1 VFSQSSSLL
10 DALNALNKSLVQI
23 TLLKHRDKDVK
34 LLIGFC
40 FIEVLWILAPDP
52 PFSDE
57 NIKVFNSYAPLL
69 LEYW

>member
-1 VFSQSSSLL
+1 MFSQSSSLS

-34 LLIGFC
+34 LLVAVC
-40 FIEVLWILAPDP
+40 FIEVMWILAPDA

-57 NIKVFNSYAPLL
+57 NIKVFNSCVPLL